1 MLNSCQVNHSSLK
14 IFAKLTSYWG
24 IIVKHTEITEIAL
37 MRILLCAATS
47 LEIQPIINKITELS
61 PPENSVD
68 TLITGI
74 GAMHTTYELTAEIN
88 RDRPDLVILAGIG
101 GSFDPLEPPGEVYFI
116 QKDVSA
122 DLGVRENNEWKDL
135 FDMKLLDKN
144 LDPYTNGF
152 LYNDYPM
159 PDIEN
164 LHKGSA
170 VTVNQVTTDPVQ
182 ILSIVKKY
190 HPDVESMEGAA
201 VHFVCL
207 KEKIPFIHL
216 RAVSN
221 TIGQRNKAKWDIQL
235 AVRNL
240 NEIAEKI
247 IKSIISK

>member
-1 MLNSCQVNHSSLK
+1 
-14 IFAKLTSYWG
+14 
-24 IIVKHTEITEIAL
+24 

-47 LEIQPIINKITELS
+47 LEIQPLINKLPDLTI
-61 PPENSVD
+61 PGHSVD

-74 GAMHTTYELTAEIN
+74 GAMHTAYELTAEIN
-88 RDRPDLVILAGIG
+88 RQRPDFVILAGIG
-101 GSFDPLEPPGEVYFI
+101 GSFDPIEPPGEVYFI
-116 QKDVSA
+116 HKDVTA

-144 LDPYTNGF
+144 SDPYEEGF
-152 LYNDYPM
+152 LHNDFPM
-159 PDIEN
+159 PLIDT
-164 LHKGSA
+164 LQKGTA
-170 VTVNQVTTDPVQ
+170 VTVNQVTTDPVH
-182 ILSIVKKY
+182 ILSMVKKY

-235 AVRNL
+235 AVKNL
-240 NEIAEKI
+240 NAVAEKVI
-247 IKSIISK
+247 TSIISK